1 MASIVLGIGAV
12 VSIQSF
18 SENLKSN
25 IELQSKSLM
34 GADYIID
41 SRHQANEKVQRII
54 DSLGGADAREINFAS
69 MGLFPKNGGTKLI
82 QVKGLEGDFPFYG
95 NFETTPA
102 TAADTFQEKGAA
114 LVDATLMLQFKIEP
128 GDSIKIG
135 NVTHRLKIGVAQG
148 GVGAGTAN
156 IGVQGGTATLNLCAG
171 NVLSEV
177 GGHQRRAHPT
187 EVDTGDSVFVDGAD
201 TAGR

>member
-1 MASIVLGIGAV
+1 MAWRDAKASYKRLSLFMASIVLGIGAV

-18 SENLKSN
+18 SENLKTN

-41 SRHQANEKVQRII
+41 SRHKANEKVQKII

-82 QVKGLEGDFPFYG
+82 QVKGLEGAFPFYG
-95 NFETTPA
+95 KFETTPTSA
-102 TAADTFQEKGAA
+102 GDTYQEQGGA
-114 LVDATLMLQFKIEP
+114 LVDATLMLQYDVKP

-135 NVTHRLKIGVAQG
+135 NR
-148 GVGAGTAN
+148 
-156 IGVQGGTATLNLCAG
+156 
-171 NVLSEV
+171 
-177 GGHQRRAHPT
+177 
-187 EVDTGDSVFVDGAD
+187 
-201 TAGR
+201 